1 MKKNLKLFFGLVM
14 ASFMLFGCTNG
25 SGGKGDGISN
35 TPNVKMDKTFY
46 NPLDIKKGVG
56 DPWLYK
62 HTDGYYYYT
71 HSMSGMIRVT
81 KSKSPTFLKENDVDP
96 ERSTVIFRQKSI
108 DVIEIWAPE
117 VFFYQGRWYCY
128 FTATVETNPETD
140 TPYDTIGK
148 DGARRTYVIQS
159 KTEDL
164 FGEWNRAQKLELPED
179 IRSIDATF
187 FAYNNRLYTV
197 YAGWPQKYNQQYR
210 QHLYI
215 TELEDPMHA
224 KSSETVRHLVSE
236 PNETWERD
244 GATAQNE
251 GPCVCFAPDGTPILM
266 YSGSY
271 SGGDTYCI
279 AYLKLVGNDLLQQSS
294 WQKCATPL
302 MQRDVEDSEILA
314 PGHNSVIKSPDGKED
329 WICYHSAKLSGSGW
343 DRQVRLQ
350 KMTWDGNTPVV
361 ERIYKASEEAPL
373 PSGDNPTRYKFEAEN
388 ATLTSDCYKVDKEGY
403 ASNNVA
409 SSISET
415 TGSIHFEVAV
425 PENGQYA
432 VGVRYSN
439 KDSSQTII
447 KVNINNTDN
456 DVELFAPNTWYDDH
470 FFMTWLFTDLY
481 IKPQGQNDIVIK
493 ADSPILID
501 CIVIDYLD
509 HTK

>member
-1 MKKNLKLFFGLVM
+1 MKKILKTFFGVVM
-14 ASFMLFGCTNG
+14 ASLMLCGCTNAK
-25 SGGKGDGISN
+25 KGDGMSN

-46 NPLDIKKGVG
+46 NPLDITRNIG

-71 HSMSGMIRVT
+71 HSMGGMVKVT
-81 KSKSPTFLKENDVDP
+81 KTKSPTFLKENDADDT
-96 ERSTVIFRQKSI
+96 RTNIIFRQKSI

-128 FTATVETNPETD
+128 FTATIELDPETGK
-140 TPYDTIGK
+140 PYDTIGK
-148 DGARRTYVIQS
+148 DGARRTYVMQS
-159 KTEDL
+159 KTEDM
-164 FGEWNRAQKLELPED
+164 FGEWNKAQQLGLPED

-187 FAYNNRLYTV
+187 FTYQNRCYCV

-210 QHLYI
+210 QNLYI
-215 TELEDPMHA
+215 TELDNPMKVKA
-224 KSSETVRHLVSE
+224 GETTRHLISE
-236 PNETWERD
+236 PDQIWERD

-251 GPCVCFAPDGTPILM
+251 GPCMAFAPDGTPVLM

-279 AYLKLVGNDLLQQSS
+279 AYLKLVGQDLLERSS
-294 WQKCATPL
+294 WQKCETPL
-302 MQRDVEDSEILA
+302 MQRDVEYSEIIA
-314 PGHNSVIKSPDGKED
+314 PGHNSVFKSPDGKED

-361 ERIYKASEEAPL
+361 EKIYKASAEAPL
-373 PSGDNPTRYKFEAEN
+373 PSGDKPTRYKFEAEKAN
-388 ATLTSDCYKVDKEGY
+388 LTSDCYKVDKEGF

-409 SSISET
+409 ISISEE
-415 TGSIHFEVAV
+415 TGYIHFEVAV

-432 VGVRYSN
+432 IGVRYSN
-439 KDSSQTII
+439 KDSAQTVI
-447 KVNINNTDN
+447 KVNVNNTEN

-470 FFMTWLFTDLY
+470 FFMSWMFSDLY
-481 IKPQGQNDIVIK
+481 IKPEGQNDIVIK
-493 ADSPILID
+493 AESSILID

-509 HTK
+509 HAK